1 MRYNNFLVDNNIE
14 YSYEDLLIGL
24 NLNSRYY
31 PSSVFP
37 LLFDFLSNLLQALVN
52 NLDITLLDSDFSDS
66 ELKQLGI
73 LQLTSKK
80 VAFNAVKLKNKE
92 DLIKRVKISKS
103 IISIFTSGTTGL
115 PQRVTHTINSLTR
128 MVRTGD
134 RHLNKIW
141 ALAYNS
147 SHIAGV
153 QVFLQALL
161 NGNTIVNIYNNST
174 QQSDLLL
181 DKYQVTHISAT
192 PTFYRMLV
200 SSKKV
205 QTTVERCTL
214 GGEKS
219 DKKILNKVEK
229 KFPKAKLNNIYAST
243 EFGSILVS
251 KNDAFSIP
259 EEIKSLVKIKKNQLI
274 IHSSLIADNEFIS
287 DEWYSTGDIVEF
299 IDKKNKL
306 FRITGRI
313 SEIINIGGYNVNPIE
328 VEESILSLNY
338 IESVRVYGRD
348 NSVMGKILCADIK
361 SDIQI
366 EVPEIRKILASKLQP
381 FKIPRIIKQV
391 GDICLT
397 RTGKTKRN

>member
-1 MRYNNFLVDNNIE
+1 MIFLVDKNIE

-24 NLNSRYY
+24 NLNSTYY
-31 PSSVFP
+31 PGSVFP
-37 LLFDFLSNLLQALVN
+37 LLFDFLSNLLQALVK

-66 ELKQLGI
+66 ELKQLDI
-73 LQLTSKK
+73 SQLTSKK
-80 VAFNAVKLKNKE
+80 VAFNAVKLKSKE
-92 DLIKRVKISKS
+92 DLIKRVESSKS
-103 IISIFTSGTTGL
+103 NITIFTSGTTGL
-115 PQRVTHTINSLTR
+115 PKRVTHTINSLTR
-128 MVRTGD
+128 MVRMGD
-134 RHLNKIW
+134 RHSNKTW
-141 ALAYNS
+141 ALAYNP

-153 QVFLQALL
+153 QVILQALL
-161 NGNTIVNIYNNST
+161 NGNTMVNIYNNST

-200 SSKKV
+200 SSGKV
-205 QTTVERCTL
+205 QITVERCTL

-219 DKKILNKVEK
+219 DKIILNKIIE

-243 EFGSILVS
+243 EFGSIFVS

-259 EEIKSLVKIKKNQLI
+259 EEIKTLIKIKKNQLI
-274 IHSSLIADNEFIS
+274 IHSSLIADDEFIS

-328 VEESILSLNY
+328 VEESILSLDY

-348 NSVMGKILCADIK
+348 NSVMGKVLCADIK

-391 GDICLT
+391 GDISLT
-397 RTGKTKRN
+397 RTGKTKRS

>member
-1 MRYNNFLVDNNIE
+1 
-14 YSYEDLLIGL
+14 
-24 NLNSRYY
+24 
-31 PSSVFP
+31 
-37 LLFDFLSNLLQALVN
+37 LVN

-66 ELKQLGI
+66 ELKQFGLF
-73 LQLTSKK
+73 QLTSKK
-80 VAFNAVKLKNKE
+80 VAFNAVKLKSKE
-92 DLIKRVKISKS
+92 DLINRVEISKS
-103 IISIFTSGTTGL
+103 IITIFTSGTTGL
-115 PQRVTHTINSLTR
+115 PQRVTHTIKSLTR

-134 RHLNKIW
+134 KHLNKTW
-141 ALAYNS
+141 ALAYNP

-153 QVFLQALL
+153 QVILQALL
-161 NGNTIVNIYNNST
+161 NGNAIVNIYNNST

-200 SSKKV
+200 SSDKV
-205 QTTVERCTL
+205 QITVERCTL

-219 DKKILNKVEK
+219 DKIILNKVEK
-229 KFPKAKLNNIYAST
+229 KFPMAKLNNIYAST

-259 EEIKSLVKIKKNQLI
+259 EEIKLLVKIKNNQLI
-274 IHSSLIADNEFIS
+274 IHSSLIADNEFTS
-287 DEWYSTGDIVEF
+287 DEWYPTGDIVEF
-299 IDKKNKL
+299 IDEKDKF

-328 VEESILSLNY
+328 IEESILSLNY

-366 EVPEIRKILASKLQP
+366 KVPEIRKTLASKLQP

-391 GDICLT
+391 GDISLT

>member
-1 MRYNNFLVDNNIE
+1 MIFLVDKNIE

-24 NLNSRYY
+24 NFNSTYY
-31 PSSVFP
+31 PGSVFP
-37 LLFDFLSNLLQALVN
+37 LLFNFLSNLLQALVK

-73 LQLTSKK
+73 SQLTSKK
-80 VAFNAVKLKNKE
+80 VAFNSVKLKSKE
-92 DLIKRVKISKS
+92 DLIKRVESSKS
-103 IISIFTSGTTGL
+103 IITIFTSGTTGL
-115 PQRVTHTINSLTR
+115 PKRVTHTINSLTR
-128 MVRTGD
+128 MVRMGD
-134 RHLNKIW
+134 RHSNKTW
-141 ALAYNS
+141 ALAYNP

-153 QVFLQALL
+153 QVILQALL

-200 SSKKV
+200 SSGKV
-205 QTTVERCTL
+205 QITVERCTL

-219 DKKILNKVEK
+219 DKIILNKIIE

-274 IHSSLIADNEFIS
+274 IHSSLIADDEFIS

-366 EVPEIRKILASKLQP
+366 QVPEIRKILASKLQP

-391 GDICLT
+391 GDISLT
-397 RTGKTKRN
+397 RTGKTKRS